1 MFSKLTPLA
10 ETNFPPLLCENA
22 AGRLLH
28 SDSRQIKQGD
38 IFVACQGEYTDGRSY
53 IPAAI
58 ANGATFVF
66 WDDDGKFT
74 WNPEW
79 KVPNQGIKDL
89 KHRAGML
96 AAQVYGNVSDGLK
109 VWGVTGTNGKT
120 SITQWL
126 AQAADLLSEKTT
138 IIGTVGNGFWGIL
151 EETTHTTPAPVDVQ
165 TLLYRFRQQGATA
178 AAMEVSSHGLDQSR
192 VNGVPFRSAIFT
204 NLTRDHLDY
213 HGTMEAYGA
222 IKSRLFY
229 WHGLQHAIIN
239 VDDEYGAELAGRL
252 KKDCPDLA
260 VYGYGFSEQA
270 DIRITD
276 FTASSD
282 GMEAV
287 FQTPWGE
294 GKCRTRLLGRFNA
307 QNLAACIAL
316 LCANGYPLN
325 NVLEVLEKSV
335 PPQVAWIAL

>member
-126 AQAADLLSEKTT
+126 AQAADLLGEKNRHYRHCRQRFLGR
-138 IIGTVGNGFWGIL
+138 IG
-151 EETTHTTPAPVDVQ
+151 
-165 TLLYRFRQQGATA
+165 
-178 AAMEVSSHGLDQSR
+178 
-192 VNGVPFRSAIFT
+192 
-204 NLTRDHLDY
+204 RDHAY
-213 HGTMEAYGA
+213 H
-222 IKSRLFY
+222 
-229 WHGLQHAIIN
+229 
-239 VDDEYGAELAGRL
+239 
-252 KKDCPDLA
+252 
-260 VYGYGFSEQA
+260 
-270 DIRITD
+270 
-276 FTASSD
+276 ASS
-282 GMEAV
+282 
-287 FQTPWGE
+287 
-294 GKCRTRLLGRFNA
+294 R
-307 QNLAACIAL
+307 
-316 LCANGYPLN
+316 
-325 NVLEVLEKSV
+325 
-335 PPQVAWIAL
+335 

>member
-79 KVPNQGIKDL
+79 NVLNQGIKDL

-109 VWGVTGTNGKT
+109 VWGVPVPTAKPLSHNGWRKLPICWAKKPPL
-120 SITQWL
+120 S
-126 AQAADLLSEKTT
+126 AQSE
-138 IIGTVGNGFWGIL
+138 
-151 EETTHTTPAPVDVQ
+151 
-165 TLLYRFRQQGATA
+165 
-178 AAMEVSSHGLDQSR
+178 
-192 VNGVPFRSAIFT
+192 
-204 NLTRDHLDY
+204 
-213 HGTMEAYGA
+213 
-222 IKSRLFY
+222 
-229 WHGLQHAIIN
+229 
-239 VDDEYGAELAGRL
+239 
-252 KKDCPDLA
+252 
-260 VYGYGFSEQA
+260 
-270 DIRITD
+270 
-276 FTASSD
+276 
-282 GMEAV
+282 
-287 FQTPWGE
+287 
-294 GKCRTRLLGRFNA
+294 RLLGRIGRDHAYHSCPRRCPNP
-307 QNLAACIAL
+307 AL
-316 LCANGYPLN
+316 PLPPARRNSRRNGSFQPR
-325 NVLEVLEKSV
+325 
-335 PPQVAWIAL
+335 P